1 MKTNIKSK
9 QEEYISKIKQLYSE
23 IENWVERKSFVAQKG
38 EIEINEEIP
47 GRYKVPS
54 LSIQDQEGKQVA
66 ELRPIGAWIVG
77 AKGRVDLIG
86 QFDQNNLVYM
96 EAGGPHIATSIS
108 IGGEKT
114 EEKAKPL
121 FKGIDQTGWYWI
133 EDKRRGRARL
143 LNAELFM
150 DLLSEVSD
158 YGV

>member
-23 IENWVERKSFVAQKG
+23 IENWVERKSFVSQKG
-38 EIEINEEIP
+38 EVEINEEIP
-47 GRYKVPS
+47 GRYKVPA
-54 LSIQDQEGKQVA
+54 LSIQNQEGKQVA

-86 QFDQNNLVYM
+86 LFDQNYLVYM
-96 EAGGPHIATSIS
+96 EAGGSHIATSIS

-121 FKGIDQTGWYWI
+121 FKGIDQAGWYWI